1 MAAAPMIL
9 LFVLVQGWAATGVAS
24 EYPYVRCLAQRTIL
38 LERSGST
45 PTQVIE
51 DAEIA
56 CLHLRAASVQSMKV
70 DFSKETRTSAAE
82 VNEIPDEQLAKVVS
96 EQVRQMM
103 IQIIAERRKGK

>member
-1 MAAAPMIL
+1 
-9 LFVLVQGWAATGVAS
+9 
-24 EYPYVRCLAQRTIL
+24 
-38 LERSGST
+38 
-45 PTQVIE
+45 
-51 DAEIA
+51 
-56 CLHLRAASVQSMKV
+56 MKV